1 MKVLHFI
8 PNLDTEVGSNI
19 FRYKPDLFGNMS
31 ERAEVHILTLYKPFE
46 TPGTATVHVCLSADL
61 IYLNKRSALARQL
74 LEINPDVVHI
84 HAGWNFAA
92 YMLQHWCVKNRKPVV
107 ISLDK
112 RLEPWHIRRHSPVNL
127 IKFVLFQRY
136 MLRHADAI
144 HSVSEQE
151 SKRLLRLGFPLKL
164 VSRATLN
171 DRIGEVRI
179 FNQTATMTAE
189 DMSAAMI
196 RLYRKVLD
204 SRPFLSMTAT
214 DRHAEDMLLVIGA
227 AKGREELSFSEQEIA
242 DVRALDLN
250 SWRRILLHAADQGI
264 LDMVESGCSQ
274 YNLSLPPVDV
284 KNAERFTYCG
294 EAKDRGEKTF
304 RERKTAML
312 KADKQLSGTELDICI
327 KIVDVLAKAKS
338 MRIKRADLSD
348 MYQTLRFNDYD
359 ETLTA
364 DKIHKL
370 KIDRPTSRLFEIL
383 KERYGLGEGFMFLEP
398 LSDRKTKQLIKN
410 LFKSDIQ

>member
-8 PNLDTEVGSNI
+8 PNLETEAGSNI
-19 FRYKPDLFGNMS
+19 FRYKPALFESMS
-31 ERAEVHILTLYKPFE
+31 ERAEVHVLTLNKINE
-46 TPGTATVHVCLSADL
+46 TLGTATAHCCSAADL

-112 RLEPWHIRRHSPVNL
+112 RLEPWHIRHHSPVKL

-171 DRIGEVRI
+171 DRIGQVRI

-214 DRHAEDMLLVIGA
+214 DRHAEDMLLAIGV
-227 AKGREELSFSEQEIA
+227 AKGRAVTSFSEQEIA
-242 DVRALDLN
+242 DVRSLDLN

-264 LDMVESGCSQ
+264 LDMVKSSCSQ

-327 KIVDVLAKAKS
+327 KIVDVLAKVKS

-348 MYQTLRFNDYD
+348 LYQTLRFNDYD

>member
-19 FRYKPDLFGNMS
+19 FRYKPALFGSMS
-31 ERAEVHILTLYKPFE
+31 ERAEVHVLTLNKINE
-46 TPGTATVHVCLSADL
+46 TLGTATVHCCSAADL
-61 IYLNKRSALARQL
+61 IYLNKRSALAKQL

-112 RLEPWHIRRHSPVNL
+112 RLEPWHIRHHSPVKL

-171 DRIGEVRI
+171 DRIGQVRI

-214 DRHAEDMLLVIGA
+214 DRHAEDMLLAIGV
-227 AKGREELSFSEQEIA
+227 AKGRAVTSFSEQEIA
-242 DVRALDLN
+242 DVRSLDLN

-264 LDMVESGCSQ
+264 LDMVKSSCSQ

-327 KIVDVLAKAKS
+327 KIVDVLAKVKS

-348 MYQTLRFNDYD
+348 LYQTLRFNDYD

>member
-19 FRYKPDLFGNMS
+19 FRYKPALFGSMS
-31 ERAEVHILTLYKPFE
+31 ERAEVHVLTLNKINE
-46 TPGTATVHVCLSADL
+46 TLGTATVHCCSAADL
-61 IYLNKRSALARQL
+61 IYLNKRSALAKQL

-112 RLEPWHIRRHSPVNL
+112 RLEPWHIRRHSPVKL

-171 DRIGEVRI
+171 DRIGQVRI

-214 DRHAEDMLLVIGA
+214 DRHAEDLLLEIGVA
-227 AKGREELSFSEQEIA
+227 EGRAVTSFSEQEIA
-242 DVRALDLN
+242 DVRSLDLN

-264 LDMVESGCSQ
+264 LDMVKSSCSQ

-348 MYQTLRFNDYD
+348 LYQTLRFNDYD